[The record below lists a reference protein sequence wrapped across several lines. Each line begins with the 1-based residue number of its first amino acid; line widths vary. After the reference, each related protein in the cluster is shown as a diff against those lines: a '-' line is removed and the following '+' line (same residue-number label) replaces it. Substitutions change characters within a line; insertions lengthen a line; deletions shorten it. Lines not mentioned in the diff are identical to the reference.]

1 MRMTSP
7 TTPPRRFTNEE
18 ISSLREE
25 NRVTP
30 PWLLFYLR
38 ELRESGDPAEAF
50 RRLPEVLPPGMAC
63 PSVVE
68 CVAVLAI
75 NKLV

>member
-1 MRMTSP
+1 MRTTSP
-7 TTPPRRFTNEE
+7 TTPPRRFTSEE

-38 ELRESGDPAEAF
+38 DLRETGDHAAAF
-50 RRLPEVLPPGMAC
+50 RRLPEVLPPGVAY